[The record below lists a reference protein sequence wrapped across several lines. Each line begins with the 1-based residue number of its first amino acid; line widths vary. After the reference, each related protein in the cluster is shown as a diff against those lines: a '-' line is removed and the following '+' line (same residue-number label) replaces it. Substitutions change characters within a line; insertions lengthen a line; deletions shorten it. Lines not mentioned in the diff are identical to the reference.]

1 MIRFLPGSIELV
13 LHRRV
18 AVLATS
24 SDAAAR
30 QAVRAQLQEAVTAAE
45 NLARQA
51 EAGEAPDGT
60 GSPLRIVRQPGRGSV
75 SRGRVSISVTFDG
88 LRLGRFVGD
97 QSQAAQVTA
106 QACAQAASTAR
117 ALLLQL
123 E

>member
-51 EAGEAPDGT
+51 EAGEAPDGRRVAV
-60 GSPLRIVRQPGRGSV
+60 GCRASRPSVGGVRHQ
-75 SRGRVSISVTFDG
+75 
-88 LRLGRFVGD
+88 
-97 QSQAAQVTA
+97 
-106 QACAQAASTAR
+106 
-117 ALLLQL
+117 
-123 E
+123 